1 MSTLRVTAEVLTVHE
16 HPNADALELAQVG
29 LYRAV
34 VAKGAYRT
42 GESAV
47 YIPEQ
52 SVLPITLIEELGLTG
67 RLAGPG
73 SDRVKAVR
81 LRGELSQGIVCRPKA
96 LADVDLARAAADGT
110 DFAEALGIVKWVPP
124 IPPTM
129 NGDVESAPDLLPWVD
144 IENIQRYPDI
154 FAPGENVVLTEKLHG
169 SACLLTYLADQDRA
183 YVSSKGFGAKSLA
196 LKEDSRN
203 LYWRAVHAHG
213 VAAAAARLAE
223 RLGARRVGIFGE
235 VYGAGVQDL
244 SYGADGRRESLGYAV
259 FDVSAEIMRRGPLAG
274 RGRAPRRRTAAGA
287 TAVRGP
293 VRHRPRPGGRLGPG
307 DRVRARPASAGGRRD
322 TPCRRALQ
330 PGDRRPGHREGG
342 QPGVSDAQGRHG
354 VRVTG
359 PGGRGAGAAVPPGHG
374 GRPKG
379 TPRPGHGAGRGVP
392 SAALLGRALR
402 LLRPL

>member
-52 SVLPITLIEELGLTG
+52 SVLPTELIEELGLTG

-110 DFAEALGIVKWVPP
+110 DFAEALRIVKWVPP

-129 NGDVESAPDLLPWVD
+129 NGDVESVPDLLPWVD

-154 FAPGENVVLTEKLHG
+154 FAPGESVVLTEKLHG
-169 SACLLTYLADQDRA
+169 SACLVTYLADEGRVH
-183 YVSSKGFGAKSLA
+183 VSSKGFGAKSLA
-196 LKEDSRN
+196 LKEDPRN
-203 LYWRAVHAHG
+203 LYWRAVHGHG
-213 VAAAAARLAE
+213 VAAAATRLAE

-259 FDVSAEIMRRGPLAG
+259 FDVSAEIDGE
-274 RGRAPRRRTAAGA
+274 
-287 TAVRGP
+287 VRW
-293 VRHRPRPGGRLGPG
+293 L
-307 DRVRARPASAGGRRD
+307 
-322 TPCRRALQ
+322 
-330 PGDRRPGHREGG
+330 
-342 QPGVSDAQGRHG
+342 DA
-354 VRVTG
+354 
-359 PGGRGAGAAVPPGHG
+359 
-374 GRPKG
+374 
-379 TPRPGHGAGRGVP
+379 
-392 SAALLGRALR
+392 AALLDGELPLVPRLYEGPYDIDRVLEVASGRETVSGRELHLREGVVIRPAVERYSPVTGGRAIAKAVSPAYLTR
-402 LLRPL
+402 KGGTEYE